1 MSGCAGRHPTS
12 HNQPRHHSQHPA
24 PSQQPNHGGD
34 PRIVVQ
40 DSEAGEDCVEVVLD
54 EIGIACCY
62 QRQDL
67 GACVRHIGRGVEPVL
82 EEEEQ
87 AEGETG
93 GLALAEKIDC
103 QQERDEA
110 LQQRPSPETKRGT
123 KPSEEIVSALMD
135 DEVGA
140 INEEEFA
147 MRVESVEEKC
157 HIKDQ
162 PRRQR
167 RTRERL
173 PRLIENCLQRP
184 LVVMRYEI

>member
-1 MSGCAGRHPTS
+1 MLLCGRNPTP
-12 HNQPRHHSQHPA
+12 HEQPCHHSQHPA

-34 PRIVVQ
+34 LRIVVQ
-40 DSEAGEDCVEVVLD
+40 KSEAGEDCVEVVLD

-67 GACVRHIGRGVEPVL
+67 GACVRHVGCGVEPVFKK
-82 EEEEQ
+82 EEQ
-87 AEGETG
+87 AEGKSG

-103 QQERDEA
+103 QQERDEP
-110 LQQRPSPETKRGT
+110 LQQRPSPKTERGT
-123 KPSEEIVSALMD
+123 EPSEEIVSALMD

-157 HIKDQ
+157 HIKNQ

-167 RTRERL
+167 RMGDGL
-173 PRLIENCLQRP
+173 PRYVENRLQRS
-184 LVVMRYEI
+184 LVVMRYEM